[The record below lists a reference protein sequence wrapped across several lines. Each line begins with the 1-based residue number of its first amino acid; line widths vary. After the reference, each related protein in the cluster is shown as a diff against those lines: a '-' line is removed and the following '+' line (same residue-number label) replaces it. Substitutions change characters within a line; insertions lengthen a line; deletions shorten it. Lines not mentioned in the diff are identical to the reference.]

1 MQFASVLRAACAH
14 HSTRNTPA
22 TRALRRAPARVTLQP
37 SSDDDNNATLAG
49 VLQST
54 YKRSS
59 AARRLRIDVEHHEE
73 VRVPSAT
80 PQRFNSI
87 DAARPTQLG
96 KQERPGP
103 VAD

>member
-1 MQFASVLRAACAH
+1 MIASVFCAACAH
-14 HSTRNTPA
+14 HSTRNMPA
-22 TRALRRAPARVTLQP
+22 TRALRRAPARATFQL
-37 SSDDDNNATLAG
+37 SSDDDNNATLVG
-49 VLQST
+49 VLPST
-54 YKRSS
+54 YKLTEQ
-59 AARRLRIDVEHHEE
+59 RRQEAKDVEHHEE

-80 PQRFNSI
+80 PQSFNSI